1 MGDGAGDPG
10 RGGQQRCGLRPA
22 RPPARLDV
30 VAEARP
36 SWLWTQ
42 RPSREKGKGAAR
54 ASLGV
59 CLELDGLVTMTLV

>member
-1 MGDGAGDPG
+1 MRTPS
-10 RGGQQRCGLRPA
+10 CPP
-22 RPPARLDV
+22 PPARLDV
-30 VAEARP
+30 VAEACL

-42 RPSREKGKGAAR
+42 RPSREKGRGAAR